1 MLDKLVNAT
10 KQNIFEFFT
19 TSWTKNFEKHLRTL
33 IFNLCAKDFTI
44 RKNPELSFRVVFEAE
59 IMS

>member
-1 MLDKLVNAT
+1 MFDKLVNAT
-10 KQNIFEFFT
+10 NKFFFHNIMDQE
-19 TSWTKNFEKHLRTL
+19 HLRTL

-44 RKNPELSFRVVFEAE
+44 RKNPELSFTVVFVAE